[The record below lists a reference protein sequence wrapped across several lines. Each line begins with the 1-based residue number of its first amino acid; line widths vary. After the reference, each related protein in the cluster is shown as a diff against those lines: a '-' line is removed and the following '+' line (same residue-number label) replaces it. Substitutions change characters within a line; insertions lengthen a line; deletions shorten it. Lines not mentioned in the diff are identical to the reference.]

1 MNNRPIDDVL
11 NEGMRLMKKIDLSNE
26 MVEIW
31 VRYSLDIIN
40 LISRNNFLKYQYS
53 SIVANAMLSN
63 DTPNKKLD
71 ICLRFLISNYSII

>member
-31 VRYSLDIIN
+31 ARYSLDIIN

-71 ICLRFLISNYSII
+71 DCLRFLISNYSII

>member
-31 VRYSLDIIN
+31 ARYSLDIIN

-71 ICLRFLISNYSII
+71 NCLRFLISNYSII

>member
-1 MNNRPIDDVL
+1 MNKQALDDVL
-11 NEGMRLMKKIDLSNE
+11 NEGMRLLRKTDLSNE

-31 VRYSLDIIN
+31 ARYSLDIFN

-53 SIVANAMLSN
+53 SVVADAMLSN

-71 ICLRFLISNYSII
+71 NCLRFLISKYSII

>member
-31 VRYSLDIIN
+31 ARYSLDIIN
-40 LISRNNFLKYQYS
+40 LVSRNNFLKYQYS
-53 SIVANAMLSN
+53 SVVADAMLSN

-71 ICLRFLISNYSII
+71 DCLRFLISNYSII

>member
-31 VRYSLDIIN
+31 ARYSMDIID

-71 ICLRFLISNYSII
+71 DCLRFLISNYSII

>member
-1 MNNRPIDDVL
+1 MNKQALDDVL
-11 NEGMRLMKKIDLSNE
+11 NEGMRLLRKTDLSNE

-31 VRYSLDIIN
+31 ARYSLDIIN
-40 LISRNNFLKYQYS
+40 LISQNNFLKYQYS

-71 ICLRFLISNYSII
+71 DCLRFLISNYSII

>member
-1 MNNRPIDDVL
+1 MNKQALDDVL
-11 NEGMRLMKKIDLSNE
+11 KEGMRLIKKTDLSNE

-31 VRYSLDIIN
+31 ARYSMDIIN

-53 SIVANAMLSN
+53 SIVANAMLSI

-71 ICLRFLISNYSII
+71 DCLRFLFSNYSII

>member
-31 VRYSLDIIN
+31 ARYSLDIIN

-53 SIVANAMLSN
+53 SVVADAMLSN

-71 ICLRFLISNYSII
+71 DCLRFLISNYSII